1 MKRQWPTSAQ
11 RDRARLSRAA
21 AARAAGATDPA
32 PPEDTRQPFD
42 LDLRG
47 AGGRLLRIEPRMGYV
62 SWRAVDAE
70 SGEVLHV
77 AALKELLHKLADDL
91 PRWLALRNYQ

>member
-1 MKRQWPTSAQ
+1 MNRQWPTPEQ
-11 RDRARLSRAA
+11 RDRARI
-21 AARAAGATDPA
+21 ARADEERSQGTPDPA
-32 PPEDTRQPFD
+32 PPEDTRAAFD

-47 AGGRLLRIEPRMGYV
+47 AGGRLLRMEPRLGYV

-70 SGEVLHV
+70 SGEVLHT
-77 AALKELLHKLADDL
+77 AAIKELLHKLADDL

>member
-1 MKRQWPTSAQ
+1 
-11 RDRARLSRAA
+11 
-21 AARAAGATDPA
+21 
-32 PPEDTRQPFD
+32 
-42 LDLRG
+42 
-47 AGGRLLRIEPRMGYV
+47 MGYV